1 MRQARTHSTGAGREV
16 AVSAARQTD
25 ALVVGAG
32 PTGLVAA
39 LSLAKAGLAVEIID
53 EAWRPAGHSYALAL
67 HPRSL
72 LLLDELG
79 VAAAAIE
86 QGRKLASFTLLAGD
100 EARLSLRCGTPDE
113 RFPYLLSLPQSALE
127 RLLWDALAR
136 QGVKVRWSHR
146 LAGLEPHDDGVVATV
161 ERLEK
166 ESGGYGVAH
175 TEWAVAATQSFRSGF
190 VIGADGHRSLV
201 RRALGTPLDEV
212 APSQV
217 FAIVECTAPSTGDE
231 ERLVLRED
239 SVNALWP
246 LPEGRARWSLEV
258 KAPDVSA
265 ADRYKGRLTTMLGER
280 FFPHLD
286 ESRTRALLAERASW
300 FASRAGEIGW
310 SIEVCFERRLAASF
324 GRGRVWLA
332 GDAAHLTGP
341 AGMQSMNAGLG
352 EAHQLATTIARIRR
366 GHAGLEEL
374 EAYGRER
381 LADWGFL
388 LGLRGGLR
396 PNAGASDFVAQNA
409 ARLLPCLPA
418 TTADLPPLAA
428 QLGLDVDRG

>member
-1 MRQARTHSTGAGREV
+1 MA
-16 AVSAARQTD
+16 AARQTD
-25 ALVVGAG
+25 VLVVGAG

-39 LSLAKAGLAVEIID
+39 LSLAKAGLSVEIVD

-72 LLLDELG
+72 ALLDELG
-79 VAAAAIE
+79 VAAAAVE
-86 QGRKLASFTLLAGD
+86 QGRKLGSLTLLAGD
-100 EARLSLRCGTPDE
+100 EARVSLRCGTPEE

-127 RLLWDALAR
+127 RLLWDALDR
-136 QGVKVRWSHR
+136 QRVKVRWSHR
-146 LAGLEPHDDGVVATV
+146 LASLEPERDGVVATV

-175 TEWAVAATQSFRSGF
+175 TEWAVAATQSFRSAF

-212 APSQV
+212 APSQA

-231 ERLVLRED
+231 ERIVLRED

-246 LPEGRARWSLEV
+246 LPDGRARWSLEV
-258 KAPDVSA
+258 AAPEVSA

-280 FFPHLD
+280 FYPHL
-286 ESRTRALLAERASW
+286 EEPHTRALLAERAPW

-310 SIEVCFERRLAASF
+310 SIEVRFERRLAPSF
-324 GRGRVWLA
+324 GRGRIWLA

-341 AGMQSMNAGLG
+341 AGMQSMNAGLA
-352 EAHQLATTIARIRR
+352 EAHDLATRIARIR
-366 GHAGLEEL
+366 GGQAGLEEL

-381 LADWGFL
+381 LAEWGFL

-396 PNAGASDFVAQNA
+396 PNATASDFVARNA

-418 TTADLPPLAA
+418 TGADLAGLAA
-428 QLGLDVDRG
+428 QVGLDVDRG

>member
-1 MRQARTHSTGAGREV
+1 
-16 AVSAARQTD
+16 VSAARQTD

-39 LSLAKAGLAVEIID
+39 LSLAKAGLSVEVID
-53 EAWRPAGHSYALAL
+53 EAWRQAGHSYALAL

-72 LLLDELG
+72 NLLDELG
-79 VAAAAIE
+79 VASQAADS
-86 QGRKLASFTLLAGD
+86 GRKLPSLTLLAGD
-100 EARLSLRCGTPDE
+100 EPRQSLRCGARDD
-113 RFPYLLSLPQSALE
+113 RFPYLLSLPQSGLE
-127 RLLWDALAR
+127 RLLTDALA
-136 QGVKVRWSHR
+136 QLGVKVRWSHR
-146 LAGLEPHDDGVVATV
+146 LASLEPNGDAVVATV

-175 TEWAVAATQSFRSGF
+175 TEWAVAATQSFRAGF

-201 RRALGTPLDEV
+201 RRALGTPLDE
-212 APSQV
+212 AGPSQV
-217 FAIVECTAPSTGDE
+217 FAIFECLAPNAGDE

-246 LPEGRARWSLEV
+246 LPDGRARWSLEV
-258 KAPDVSA
+258 AAPEVSA

-286 ESRTRALLAERASW
+286 ESRTRDLLAERASW

-310 SIEVCFERRLAASF
+310 SIEVRFERRLAASF
-324 GRGRVWLA
+324 GRGRIWLA

-341 AGMQSMNAGLG
+341 AGMQSMNAGLA
-352 EAHQLATTIARIRR
+352 EAHQLATSIARIRR
-366 GHAGLEEL
+366 GQAGLDEL

-396 PNAGASDFVAQNA
+396 PNAGASDFVARNA

-418 TTADLPPLAA
+418 TPADLPPLAA
-428 QLGLDVDRG
+428 QLGLEVDRG

>member
-1 MRQARTHSTGAGREV
+1 
-16 AVSAARQTD
+16 VSAARHTD

-32 PTGLVAA
+32 PTGLLTA
-39 LSLAKAGLAVEIID
+39 LSLAQAGLSVEVID
-53 EAWRPAGHSYALAL
+53 EEWQPAGHSYALAL

-72 LLLDELG
+72 RLLDELG
-79 VAAAAIE
+79 LASRAME
-86 QGRKLASFTLLAGD
+86 HGRKLPSITILAGD
-100 EARLSLRCGTPDE
+100 EPRVTIRCSVIDE
-113 RFPYLLSLPQSALE
+113 RFPHLLVLPQNALE
-127 RLLWDALAR
+127 RLLADALAR
-136 QGVKVRWSHR
+136 KGVKVRWSHR
-146 LAGLEPHDDGVVATV
+146 LAGLEPHDDAVAATV
-161 ERLEK
+161 HRLEK

-175 TEWAVAATQSFRSGF
+175 TEWAVADTLSYRAGF

-201 RRALGTPLDEV
+201 RRALGTPLEE
-212 APSQV
+212 AGPSQV
-217 FAIVECTAPSTGDE
+217 FAIFECMAPSAGDE

-246 LPEGRARWSLEV
+246 LPDGRARWSMEV
-258 KAPDVSA
+258 AAPEVSA
-265 ADRYKGRLTTMLGER
+265 EDRFKGRLTTMLGER

-286 ESRTRALLAERASW
+286 EARTRALLDERAGW
-300 FASRAGEIGW
+300 FASRAGDIGW
-310 SIEVCFERRLAASF
+310 SIEVRFERRLATSF

-341 AGMQSMNAGLG
+341 AGMQSMNSGLAEGHALAGR
-352 EAHQLATTIARIRR
+352 IARIR
-366 GHAGLEEL
+366 GGQAGLEEL

-396 PNAGASDFVAQNA
+396 PKATASEFVARNA

-418 TTADLPPLAA
+418 TPADLPPLAA